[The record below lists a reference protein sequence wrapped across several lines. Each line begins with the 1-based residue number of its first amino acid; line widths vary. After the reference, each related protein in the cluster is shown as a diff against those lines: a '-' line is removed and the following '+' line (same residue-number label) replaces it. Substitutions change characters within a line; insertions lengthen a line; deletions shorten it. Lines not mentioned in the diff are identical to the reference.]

1 MQLFKIKAAV
11 SEVIC
16 MVYKNIVENKYTY
29 HIRNNVCNGNLC
41 SFFCV
46 LIPVCVYCVV
56 AAGIAVPV
64 FVAVFS
70 MKRATISTPAAAE
83 YMYLSENHDV
93 SRMVQ
98 LRVSHVWTHLQ

>member
-1 MQLFKIKAAV
+1 
-11 SEVIC
+11 

-70 MKRATISTPAAAE
+70 MMPFHVIEIHAYFSIMVVMRQFRHTSHNEAKH
-83 YMYLSENHDV
+83 NHYICNEE
-93 SRMVQ
+93 
-98 LRVSHVWTHLQ
+98 L